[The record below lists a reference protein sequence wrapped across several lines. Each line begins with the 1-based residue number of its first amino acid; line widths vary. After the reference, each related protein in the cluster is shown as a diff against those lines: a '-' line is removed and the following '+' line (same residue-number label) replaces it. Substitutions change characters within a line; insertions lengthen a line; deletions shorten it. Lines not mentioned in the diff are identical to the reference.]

1 MRLLGVMGKGKKNL
15 NNGSDNSS
23 NNLNEYGNNSATDM
37 KTFQWIGSPTDE
49 KVDQREKTVHRKDY
63 NATNEKADYEKTGKV
78 EKNPII
84 RQQTR
89 KIKRL

>member
-49 KVDQREKTVHRKDY
+49 NVDQREKKLFI
-63 NATNEKADYEKTGKV
+63 EKTIM
-78 EKNPII
+78 PQMR
-84 RQQTR
+84 RQTT
-89 KIKRL
+89 KRRAK

>member
-1 MRLLGVMGKGKKNL
+1 MGKGKKIL

-49 KVDQREKTVHRKDY
+49 KVDQREK
-63 NATNEKADYEKTGKV
+63 NCS
-78 EKNPII
+78 
-84 RQQTR
+84 
-89 KIKRL
+89 